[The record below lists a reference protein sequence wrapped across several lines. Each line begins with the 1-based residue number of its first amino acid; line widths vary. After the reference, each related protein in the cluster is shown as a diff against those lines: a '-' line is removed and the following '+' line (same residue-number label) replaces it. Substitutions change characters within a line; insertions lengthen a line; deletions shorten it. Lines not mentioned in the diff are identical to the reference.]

1 MRSSSAL
8 IAAVTA
14 LALAACGGS
23 SAPAAHTSPA
33 STAQSTASSPTT
45 TSVPATTTASATGTQ
60 TAAAAPSGPSICR
73 AADLSASFLG
83 GQAATGHGLLGFAL
97 HNKSAHT
104 CTTYG
109 YPGILFLTSSG
120 QPLPTTP
127 THTTQ
132 DFFGSLPKQSITV
145 APGSTVSFRLG
156 VTHGAA
162 SSASCTTA
170 YGLQVIAPND
180 TSTLRITIPSGAY
193 ECQTATV
200 SPVQAGT
207 SAYP

>member
-8 IAAVTA
+8 IAVAVAFA
-14 LALAACGGS
+14 LAGCGGS
-23 SAPAAHTSPA
+23 STPAAHTSPA
-33 STAQSTASSPTT
+33 SGSQSQATSPTTASTPTT
-45 TSVPATTTASATGTQ
+45 TSSTASTPSV
-60 TAAAAPSGPSICR
+60 TAPASGPSICR

-97 HNKSAHT
+97 HNTSAHT

-109 YPGILFLTSSG
+109 YPGIQFLTGSG

-132 DFFGSLPKQSITV
+132 DYFGALPKHTLTV

-162 SSASCTTA
+162 STASCATA
-170 YGLQVIAPND
+170 YGLQVIPPND
-180 TSTLRITIPSGAY
+180 TSTLRISIPNGAY

-200 SPVQAGT
+200 SPVQPGS

>member
-1 MRSSSAL
+1 ML
-8 IAAVTA
+8 VTTA
-14 LALAACGGS
+14 LVVAACGGS
-23 SAPAAHTSPA
+23 STPAAHTSPA
-33 STAQSTASSPTT
+33 AGPQIPATSPAT
-45 TSVPATTTASATGTQ
+45 TSNPATTTPPTPPSTTT
-60 TAAAAPSGPSICR
+60 TAAGPSICR
-73 AADLSASFLG
+73 AAELSASFLG

-97 HNKSAHT
+97 HNTSTHT
-104 CTTYG
+104 CTTFG

-120 QPLPTTP
+120 QALPTRP

-132 DFFGSLPKQSITV
+132 DFFGSLPRQSVTV

-162 SSASCTTA
+162 STASCATA
-170 YGLQVIAPND
+170 YGLQVIPPDD
-180 TSTLRITIPSGAY
+180 TSSLRISIPSGAY

-200 SPVQAGT
+200 SPVQPGT